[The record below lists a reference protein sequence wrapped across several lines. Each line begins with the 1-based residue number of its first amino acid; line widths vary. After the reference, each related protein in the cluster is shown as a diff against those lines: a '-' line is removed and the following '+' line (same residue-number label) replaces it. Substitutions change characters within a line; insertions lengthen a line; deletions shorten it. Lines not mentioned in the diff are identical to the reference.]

1 MTDTQSAGL
10 TPVQWIAARAD
21 LGDDLAPLVAAAA
34 EPGALVSELLANA
47 KGAEAVRCIASA
59 LPPREGIWWA
69 WASARHVAQLMH
81 GAALPPLM
89 RLALD
94 AVDKWI
100 NAPSDETRRAAWS
113 AGDAFGTGTPAGA
126 AAAAVFMSG
135 GSIGPAGSMEIP
147 PPPGVCGSLVS
158 TAVVLAAVSGPPKEI
173 ATAYQTFVAQGLA
186 IIAQLG
192 GWDAAIAAT
201 WQVLDAQQRAH
212 AQLAASPAAAAPAAS
227 GASA

>member
-21 LGDDLAPLVAAAA
+21 LGDDLAPLVAGAA
-34 EPGALVSELLANA
+34 EPGALVSALLASE
-47 KGAEAVRCIASA
+47 KGAEAVRCVASA

-69 WASARHVAQLMH
+69 WASARHTAQTMH
-81 GAALPPLM
+81 GSALPPLLK
-89 RLALD
+89 LALD

-100 NAPSDETRRAAWS
+100 NAPSDESRRAAWS

-135 GSIGPAGSMEIP
+135 GSVGPAGSMEIP
-147 PPPGVCGSLVS
+147 PPPGVCGTLVS
-158 TAVVLAAVSGPPKEI
+158 TSVILAAVSGPPKEI
-173 ATAYQTFVAQGLA
+173 AASYQMFVAQGLA
-186 IIAQLG
+186 IITQLG

-212 AQLAASPAAAAPAAS
+212 AQLTAQSAAGAPTPS
-227 GASA
+227 GAHT

>member
-21 LGDDLAPLVAAAA
+21 LGDDLAPLVANAAD
-34 EPGALVSELLANA
+34 PGALVSVLLASE
-47 KGAEAVRCIASA
+47 KGAEAVRCVASA

-69 WASARHVAQLMH
+69 WASARHTAQTMH
-81 GAALPPLM
+81 GSALPPLLK
-89 RLALD
+89 LALD

-135 GSIGPAGSMEIP
+135 GSVGPVGSMEIP
-147 PPPGVCGSLVS
+147 PPPGVCGTLVS
-158 TAVVLAAVSGPPKEI
+158 TSVILAAVTGPPREI
-173 ATAYQTFVAQGLA
+173 AASYQAFVAQGLA
-186 IIAQLG
+186 IITQLG

-212 AQLAASPAAAAPAAS
+212 AQLTAPPGERAAASTGAPA
-227 GASA
+227 